1 MSFVAVAEQ
10 GKQRTL
16 HSFVSSQ
23 KLRPG
28 LYSTVIINVPGIE

>member
-10 GKQRTL
+10 GKQRKL
-16 HSFVSSQ
+16 HPSVTSQ
-23 KLRPG
+23 ILRPG